1 MSYLL
6 SLCIPTNG
14 IIELVFPVLD
24 SIYTQGVDENLFE
37 VVVCDNGDNVE
48 FREMMAEYVSRHK
61 NLHYGRTDAPVFLS
75 EPETY
80 KMATGRLIK
89 FINHRT
95 KLLPGTL
102 QYLLNFVQAHE
113 GEESPPIVY
122 FANGSLKQKTQI
134 VHFDNFSDFVGG
146 LKILGT
152 WSTGMAIWKAD
163 FDRIPADEPYNVLF
177 PHTTVLFRERDRSYI
192 IDDKALLYEI
202 PVGHANK
209 GMYDVFHAFAVEW
222 LLILGDL
229 LRSKYITVQ
238 TFLQLKQ
245 VTLKFCMGMVID
257 FIILRRPCSYD
268 TSSFGASI
276 RVFYSWS
283 EIGWELIKCL
293 PRKIAGKIK
302 RKISKGRLTVGK

>member
-24 SIYTQGVDENLFE
+24 SIYAQGVDEKFFE
-37 VVVCDNGDNVE
+37 VVVCDNGENAE
-48 FREMMAEYVSRHK
+48 FREMMTEYVSHHK
-61 NLHYGRTDAPVFLS
+61 NLRYGRTNAPVFLS

-102 QYLLNFVQAHE
+102 QYLLDFVQTHE
-113 GEESPPIVY
+113 GQERPPIVY
-122 FANGSLKQKTQI
+122 FANGSLKQKMQI

-146 LKILGT
+146 LKIFGT
-152 WSTGMAIWKAD
+152 WSTGMAIWKSD
-163 FDRIPADEPYNVLF
+163 FDRIPVDEPYNVLF
-177 PHTTVLFRERDRSYI
+177 PHTTVLFRERKRTYI
-192 IDDKALLYEI
+192 IDDKVLLDEI
-202 PVGHANK
+202 PVSHGKK
-209 GMYDVFHAFAVEW
+209 GKYDVFYAFAVEW
-222 LLILGDL
+222 LLILGEL
-229 LRSKYITVQ
+229 LRSKDITVR

-245 VTLKFCMGMVID
+245 ETLKFCMGMAID

-268 TSSFGASI
+268 TSTFGKSM
-276 RVFYSWS
+276 RVFFSWS
-283 EIGWELIKCL
+283 EIGGEMIKYL
-293 PRKIAGKIK
+293 PRKVAGKIK
-302 RKISKGRLTVGK
+302 TMFC